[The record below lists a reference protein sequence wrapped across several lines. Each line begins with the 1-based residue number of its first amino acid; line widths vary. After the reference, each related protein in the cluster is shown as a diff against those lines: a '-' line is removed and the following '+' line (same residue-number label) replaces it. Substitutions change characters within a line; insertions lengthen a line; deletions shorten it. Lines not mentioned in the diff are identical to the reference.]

1 MRIVKW
7 FSWLGFVLIV
17 TGSVVGWMGYS
28 RVNTIYEPTVTVPTI
43 TVDSTL
49 LARGEHLSYV
59 WGCRDCHGDQFE
71 GKIIFDQMPT
81 MQVIAPNLTKGA
93 GGEGAKI
100 TEVDWVRAIR
110 YGLHTDGKPLFYM
123 PSDSWT
129 TMSDY
134 DVMAVIRYLETVP
147 AVDNALDHSELG
159 LKGYLMAGLGE
170 LNIWHAEHVRFD
182 ALPEN
187 TVIPAVTVE
196 YGAYIAQKCMGCH
209 MPNLEGGK
217 NTVIGFPDVPS
228 LRQDGNLGSWSKEEF
243 VTTLTSGRR
252 PDGSRIDPLH
262 MPWEAFKYFDQ
273 TEIDALY
280 LFLTSLN

>member
-1 MRIVKW
+1 MHLFKW
-7 FSWLGFVLIV
+7 LAWLGMTFLV
-17 TGSVVGWMGYS
+17 TLSVIAWMGYS
-28 RVNTIYEPTVTVPTI
+28 RVNTIYEPIVVVPTI
-43 TVDSTL
+43 AVDSTL

-59 WGCRDCHGDQFE
+59 WGCRDCHGNNFE
-71 GKIIFDQMPT
+71 GKVIFDEMPM
-81 MQVIAPNLTKGA
+81 MQVIAPNLTKGL

-129 TMSDY
+129 SMSDY

-147 AVDNALDHSELG
+147 PIDNELDHSELG
-159 LKGYLMAGLGE
+159 YKGYLMAGLGE
-170 LNIWHAEHVRFD
+170 LNLWHAEHID
-182 ALPEN
+182 TKALAQN
-187 TVIPAVTVE
+187 SVIPAVSVE
-196 YGAYIAQKCMGCH
+196 YGAYLAQKCMGCH

-217 NTVIGFPDVPS
+217 NTVPGFPEVPS
-228 LRQDGNLGSWSKEEF
+228 LKQTGNLGKWSKDEF
-243 VTTLTSGRR
+243 VSVLTSGLR
-252 PDGSRIDPLH
+252 PDGTQIDPLH

-280 LFLTSLN
+280 LYLTSLK